1 MWKYVKSLEYPVN
14 IKKKDL
20 RMAKYLVTQYGG
32 SYINRDFRKDE
43 VMNNYC
49 VNLKK
54 KKNKPYCKL
63 LNKEI
68 RFSLCRECDNKEYKK
83 STSDKKSPATSGLQR
98 GLQSRQQKSNKL
110 ASLERNRYSVFSEDT
125 EKCYLC
131 GSTYKLTWHE
141 IYSGKNRQNSMKNG
155 LCLRLCL
162 NCHSKEQED
171 SQFNDYWHKQ
181 GQLYWEENIDSREEF
196 IKVFRRNYLE

>member
-1 MWKYVKSLEYPVN
+1 
-14 IKKKDL
+14 
-20 RMAKYLVTQYGG
+20 
-32 SYINRDFRKDE
+32 
-43 VMNNYC
+43 MNNYC

-83 STSDKKSPATSGLQR
+83 ISADLCRKMQCSADIKQQKSVKMQN
-98 GLQSRQQKSNKL
+98 KSNKL
-110 ASLERNRYSVFSEDT
+110 ASLERNRYSVFSNDT
-125 EKCYLC
+125 ERCYLC

-141 IYSGKNRQNSMKNG
+141 IYAGKNRQNSMRYG

-162 NCHSKEQED
+162 NCHSKEQEND
-171 SQFNDYWHKQ
+171 QFNNYWHRQ
-181 GQLYWEENIDSREEF
+181 GQLYWEENIGSREEF
-196 IKVFRRNYLE
+196 IKVFRRNYLK

>member
-1 MWKYVKSLEYPVN
+1 
-14 IKKKDL
+14 
-20 RMAKYLVTQYGG
+20 
-32 SYINRDFRKDE
+32 
-43 VMNNYC
+43 MNNYC
-49 VNLKK
+49 INLKK
-54 KKNKPYCKL
+54 RKNKPYCEL
-63 LNKEI
+63 TNKEI
-68 RFSLCRECDNKEYKK
+68 TFSLCRECDNKEYKK
-83 STSDKKSPATSGLQR
+83 STSSKKSPATSGLQS
-98 GLQSRQQKSNKL
+98 GLQKSNNNQMRKYSQTLAKKQQKPAKMQNKSNKL
-110 ASLERNRYSVFSEDT
+110 ASLERNRYSVFSNDT
-125 EKCYLC
+125 KRCYLC

-181 GQLYWEENIDSREEF
+181 GQLYWEENIGSREEF

>member
-1 MWKYVKSLEYPVN
+1 
-14 IKKKDL
+14 
-20 RMAKYLVTQYGG
+20 
-32 SYINRDFRKDE
+32 
-43 VMNNYC
+43 MNNYC
-49 VNLKK
+49 INLKK
-54 KKNKPYCKL
+54 RKNKPYCKL
-63 LNKEI
+63 RNEEI
-68 RFSLCRECDNKEYKK
+68 QFSLCRECNNKEYKK
-83 STSDKKSPATSGLQR
+83 STSDKKSLVTSG
-98 GLQSRQQKSNKL
+98 QQKSNNNQMRKHSQTLAKKQQKPAKMQNKSNKL

-181 GQLYWEENIDSREEF
+181 GQLYWEENIGSRKEF